1 MRNAPAFSVHWHYQ
15 GKPSRAY
22 LYILCAPPLLTPCKA
37 RGVQMER
44 DRITTSTV
52 RRNPLLSE
60 SDRRGFSPKITNAP
74 PPTFD
79 SWEATGGAGGG
90 RGRGLE
96 LINANSGVPFSNDHQ
111 GLFFAH
117 RLVHR
122 GGGGAGGGGGG
133 RRGAGGRGELINANS
148 DVPFSNDHQGLF
160 FAHRLVHRGGGGEPY
175 VKSILAFEPV

>member
-1 MRNAPAFSVHWHYQ
+1 MLQRFVAVAGPKASENDAIQTSPLTAFIILKGGTREKLPPRTDMRSQQPFIL
-15 GKPSRAY
+15 SRG
-22 LYILCAPPLLTPCKA
+22 
-37 RGVQMER
+37 RGVRLEFYPGCFLSCL
-44 DRITTSTV
+44 STL

-74 PPTFD
+74 PPHLRLL
-79 SWEATGGAGGG
+79 GGDGRGGGG

-122 GGGGAGGGGGG
+122 GGGG
-133 RRGAGGRGELINANS
+133 
-148 DVPFSNDHQGLF
+148 
-160 FAHRLVHRGGGGEPY
+160 EPY

>member
-1 MRNAPAFSVHWHYQ
+1 MLQRFVAVAGPKASENDAIQTSPLTAFIILKGGTREKLPPRTDMRSQQPFIL
-15 GKPSRAY
+15 SRG
-22 LYILCAPPLLTPCKA
+22 
-37 RGVQMER
+37 RGVRLEFYPGCFLSCL
-44 DRITTSTV
+44 STL

-79 SWEATGGAGGG
+79 SWEATGGAGG

-122 GGGGAGGGGGG
+122 GGG
-133 RRGAGGRGELINANS
+133 RGALCQIHTCFRTCLKYSQEEDGS
-148 DVPFSNDHQGLF
+148 
-160 FAHRLVHRGGGGEPY
+160 
-175 VKSILAFEPV
+175 